1 MKKFWGIGG
10 LGGLAAW
17 AALGGAAEA
26 HTFGAQGA
34 GFGQGL
40 VHPFGGLDHVL
51 AMMGV
56 GLWAS
61 RMKSG
66 ARWHSPAAFLAMM
79 IAGGAAGMAGAAL
92 PLLEMGIALSVLL
105 IGAAIA
111 LSWND
116 RPVAGA
122 ALAGLFA
129 LFHGLAHGA
138 ELPQAAL
145 PALYG
150 GGFVLATSVLLGLGL
165 GLGGLMRRAGEYGVR
180 SMRLAGGLIAGAALI
195 LMAGL

>member
-1 MKKFWGIGG
+1 
-10 LGGLAAW
+10 
-17 AALGGAAEA
+17 
-26 HTFGAQGA
+26 
-34 GFGQGL
+34 
-40 VHPFGGLDHVL
+40 
-51 AMMGV
+51 
-56 GLWAS
+56 
-61 RMKSG
+61 
-66 ARWHSPAAFLAMM
+66 
-79 IAGGAAGMAGAAL
+79 
-92 PLLEMGIALSVLL
+92 LLEMGIALSVLL

-116 RPVAGA
+116 RPATGA

-129 LFHGLAHGA
+129 LLHGLAHGA

>member
-1 MKKFWGIGG
+1 
-10 LGGLAAW
+10 
-17 AALGGAAEA
+17 LGGAAEA

-79 IAGGAAGMAGAAL
+79 IAGGAAGMAGLAL

-111 LSWND
+111 LSWDN
-116 RPVAGA
+116 RPA
-122 ALAGLFA
+122 A
-129 LFHGLAHGA
+129 GA

-180 SMRLAGGLIAGAALI
+180 SMRLAGGLTAGAALI